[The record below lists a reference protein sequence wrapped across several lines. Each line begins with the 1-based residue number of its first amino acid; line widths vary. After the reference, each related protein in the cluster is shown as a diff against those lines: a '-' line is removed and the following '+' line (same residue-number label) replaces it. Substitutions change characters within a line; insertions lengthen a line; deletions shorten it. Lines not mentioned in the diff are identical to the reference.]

1 MTEILQFVFIVA
13 IPLVVAG
20 GALVTLFLAGALLD
34 ALEHPEDL
42 SARIEAA
49 FRRPPR
55 PPQAPS
61 DEHYYKPYWQAR

>member
-34 ALEHPEDL
+34 ALEHPKDL
-42 SARIEAA
+42 SARVEAA

-55 PPQAPS
+55 PPRAPS